1 MAENPYAAP
10 RTHVED
16 IPESLPDGQFIPD
29 GRGVPAG
36 NGWRWIADA
45 WRFMGPQRWTFI
57 GVVLLFW
64 ILILAASFVP
74 VLGGI
79 AVTLFS
85 PVISGGIILG
95 CDAVRRGEQLEV
107 AYMFAGFQRHFGKLL
122 ALGAISFGL
131 GILLGIVILAIVGVT
146 LGGALFTGAELT
158 PEQIVALGLPMVL
171 AVLVALAISIP
182 IYMFLWFAAPL
193 IVLADKEIGAALGMS
208 FQGCLKNILPFL
220 VWSVM
225 VVLLAI
231 PATIPI
237 FLGWLLLG
245 PVLTVSVYT
254 AYRDIFY
261 EA

>member
-16 IPESLPDGQFIPD
+16 IPDDLPDGQFIPD

-45 WRFMGPQRWTFI
+45 WRFMGPQRWVFI

-64 ILILAASFVP
+64 VLILAASFVP
-74 VLGGI
+74 LLGGI

-85 PVISGGIILG
+85 PVFSGGIMLG
-95 CDAVRRGEQLEV
+95 CEAVRRGEQLEV
-107 AYMFAGFQRHFGKLL
+107 GHLFAGFQRHFGKLV

-131 GILLGIVILAIVGVT
+131 GMVIAIVVLVIVGVS
-146 LGGALFTGAELT
+146 LGGALFSGTEPT
-158 PEQIVALGLPMVL
+158 PEQILALGLPMVL

-193 IVLADKEIGAALGMS
+193 IVLADREIGAALGMS
-208 FQGCLKNILPFL
+208 FQACLKNIVPFL
-220 VWSVM
+220 VWSVI

-245 PVLTVSVYT
+245 PVLTVSIYT
-254 AYRDIFY
+254 GYRDVFY